1 MSEQYHVT
9 FRPQQVHPSVW
20 IAPNAVVVGDVTL
33 AENVS
38 VWFGAVLR
46 GDTEALYI
54 GAGSNIQDGCVLHAD
69 PGFPLHIG
77 VGVTVGHR
85 AVVHGARIGD
95 NTLVGMGAII
105 LNGAQVGRNCIIG
118 AGALLTQGKHYPD
131 NALILGS
138 PARVIR
144 DVSEEEIAANRRSA
158 AQYVAKAKAFREGM
172 VCN

>member
-1 MSEQYHVT
+1 MPEQYHVT
-9 FRPQQVHPSVW
+9 FRSEQVHPTAW

-33 AENVS
+33 AQAVS

-54 GAGSNIQDGCVLHAD
+54 GVGSNIQDGCVLHAD

-77 VGVTVGHR
+77 AGVTVGHR

-118 AGALLTQGKHYPD
+118 AGALLTQGKYYPD
-131 NALILGS
+131 NTLILGS

-144 DVSEEEIAANRRSA
+144 EVSEAEIAANRRSA
-158 AQYVAKAKAFREGM
+158 AQYVAKAEAFRRA
-172 VCN
+172 